1 MEGRFPAE
9 LVQTL
14 WQGFG
19 TVQVEGIDALDRCTV
34 AVRAPG
40 GAVAGEGILESG
52 HIRKVTKKWREN
64 PEQPDLAMGT
74 VPIVRMR

>member
-1 MEGRFPAE
+1 M
-9 LVQTL
+9 L

-19 TVQVEGIDALDRCTV
+19 TVQVEGIGALDKCAV

-40 GAVAGEGILESG
+40 GSVAGEGIPESG
-52 HIRKVTKKWREN
+52 HVRKVTKKWREN

-74 VPIVRMR
+74 VPIARMR